1 MKKVIFAVEDEES
14 IRELYKYALTDFK
27 VYAFETGKEMYE
39 QLSSIL
45 PDLFILDIMLPDTSG
60 SEIVDYL
67 RQDVR
72 YRNIPIIMC
81 SAKGDEISK
90 VKLLNLGADDYLSK
104 PFGIMELIAR
114 INVQIRKSPRNSM
127 SLSNVEIN
135 ENEHNFIVNGERIAV
150 TLKEYELLKY
160 LMANANKTARRED
173 LLKEVWGIDFEG
185 ETRTLDMHIKMLRDK
200 LKESNLEIETLWGVG
215 YMLRVKDEVEK

>member
-1 MKKVIFAVEDEES
+1 
-14 IRELYKYALTDFK
+14 
-27 VYAFETGKEMYE
+27 
-39 QLSSIL
+39 
-45 PDLFILDIMLPDTSG
+45 
-60 SEIVDYL
+60 
-67 RQDVR
+67 
-72 YRNIPIIMC
+72 
-81 SAKGDEISK
+81 
-90 VKLLNLGADDYLSK
+90 
-104 PFGIMELIAR
+104 
-114 INVQIRKSPRNSM
+114 IRKSTRNSM